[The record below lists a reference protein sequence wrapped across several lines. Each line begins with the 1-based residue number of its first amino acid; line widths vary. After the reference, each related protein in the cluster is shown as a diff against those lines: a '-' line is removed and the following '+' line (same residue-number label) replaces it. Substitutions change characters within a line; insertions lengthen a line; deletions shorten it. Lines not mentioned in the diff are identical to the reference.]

1 MEALTN
7 FFLSLFKISLTAGI
21 TAGIIL
27 LVRPLAA
34 KKLPRRAI
42 YVLWAIVLLRLGL
55 PFSLPA
61 PSASTLPP
69 PTPHSSPL
77 QRKPAARRHPRPPF
91 RRRFPRKFP
100 LHRRKSPPLREK

>member
-1 MEALTN
+1 MEALTS

-42 YVLWAIVLLRLGL
+42 YALWAIVLLRLVL
-55 PFSLPA
+55 PF
-61 PSASTLPP
+61 
-69 PTPHSSPL
+69 
-77 QRKPAARRHPRPPF
+77 
-91 RRRFPRKFP
+91 
-100 LHRRKSPPLREK
+100 